1 MGPSLKQDIFEI
13 AVPGPARNSSLI
25 SFIQSSSSTVGI
37 PSLAAA
43 AAVVSPVQAQFK
55 PSLVQRVFVAPFCP
69 NVIIPDA
76 TVNTS
81 PPVFLLRLVRAPSS
95 VA

>member
-13 AVPGPARNSSLI
+13 ASPGPARNSSLI
-25 SFIQSSSSTVGI
+25 SFIQSSSSV